1 LGSNAASPPRCE
13 AGLSPAGGKVINRK
27 VINRKVIHRKVI
39 HRKVI
44 HRKVINV
51 LAQSSNV
58 TFLQS

>member
-44 HRKVINV
+44 NV
-51 LAQSSNV
+51 DYSSERE
-58 TFLQS
+58 